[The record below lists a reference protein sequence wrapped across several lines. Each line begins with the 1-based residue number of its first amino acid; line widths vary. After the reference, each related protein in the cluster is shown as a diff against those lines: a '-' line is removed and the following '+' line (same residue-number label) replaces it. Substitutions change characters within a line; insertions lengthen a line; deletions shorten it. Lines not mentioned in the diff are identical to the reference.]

1 MTSVFLLS
9 EYRSSVTV
17 SQVLAIF
24 TIKTAMLVLGVM
36 EVSMDSRGDKNRTHH
51 LKLEPTWDAA
61 LRWVGPYR
69 QFTQIDPGFRR
80 LLVFF
85 HDITEGLDASV
96 EEIEEKYDSF
106 LQILRVCVS
115 VIFFSNDNSYND
127 L

>member
-1 MTSVFLLS
+1 MTFVFPLS
-9 EYRSSVTV
+9 EYRPSVTV

-69 QFTQIDPGFRR
+69 QFTQINPGF
-80 LLVFF
+80 
-85 HDITEGLDASV
+85 
-96 EEIEEKYDSF
+96 
-106 LQILRVCVS
+106 
-115 VIFFSNDNSYND
+115 
-127 L
+127 